1 MSFGGNPPWQRNAL
15 GNANQQSAIASLQSQ
30 MMNSN
35 FVGFQ
40 NMAMAQQAPQNNLSL
55 IPPIGAN
62 VGALNSNSGA
72 MFTNQ
77 HQSMQFQNARPGL
90 NPNAFSSAQQSQMN
104 SNNNNQSGQVSFVEV
119 LVMRIFE

>member
-1 MSFGGNPPWQRNAL
+1 MSFGGNPPWQRNSL
-15 GNANQQSAIASLQSQ
+15 GNTNQQNASLQSQ
-30 MMNSN
+30 IMNSN

-62 VGALNSNSGA
+62 IGALNNNAAAS

-77 HQSMQFQNARPGL
+77 HQSMQFQNARSGL
-90 NPNAFSSAQQSQMN
+90 NPNAFSSVQQSQMN
-104 SNNNNQSGQVSFVEV
+104 LNNNQSGQVSFVGV
-119 LVMRIFE
+119 DRFD

>member
-1 MSFGGNPPWQRNAL
+1 MSFGGNPPWQRNSL

-62 VGALNSNSGA
+62 IGALNNTGPI
-72 MFTNQ
+72 FTNQ
-77 HQSMQFQNARPGL
+77 HQSMQFQTARSGL
-90 NPNAFSSAQQSQMN
+90 NPNAFSSVQQAQMN
-104 SNNNNQSGQVSFVEV
+104 PNNNNNNQSGQVSFVEV
-119 LVMRIFE
+119 DGFD